1 MTDTPRPTAG
11 GLTWDQCLSVAYE
24 GCAEVLAKRVQELE
38 RERGL
43 LREGNLASVEQACA
57 AAWKAEDV
65 SEAGPQGIA
74 GGNTHDETVDACPTC
89 VASALRDAAD
99 VAREHC
105 TNPLAGDEPCEVSC
119 DCCAI
124 AARLDALA
132 QEVERG

>member
-1 MTDTPRPTAG
+1 MSDWSPGMACDPDDHEEIR
-11 GLTWDQCLSVAYE
+11 
-24 GCAEVLAKRVQELE
+24 
-38 RERGL
+38 RETRAL
-43 LREGNLASVEQACA
+43 
-57 AAWKAEDV
+57 
-65 SEAGPQGIA
+65 
-74 GGNTHDETVDACPTC
+74 
-89 VASALRDAAD
+89 ALRDAAD